1 MMADR
6 ISRRL
11 FLRHARVLPFA
22 AINVQ
27 IFEIR
32 PFHVPEFG
40 LRHAIGGKQRA
51 QRGGILIQSSVF
63 RRRRRVVGHRGHGV
77 EIWRSAA
84 DSLQKL
90 LHIRHIEPR
99 HPADD
104 CFGVRRGL
112 FDDVGKPAHAGGEH
126 LRWHTQIGFPK
137 IGKNL
142 LSSLKIGLNLLPKFL
157 VFIGLSLRQRPD
169 HRHHVERAGRKEA
182 QSL

>member
-32 PFHVPEFG
+32 PFDVPEFG
-40 LRHAIGGKQRA
+40 LWHAIGGKQRA
-51 QRGGILIQSSVF
+51 QRGSVFVQSRVF
-63 RRRRRVVGHRGHGV
+63 RRRRRVVRHRSHGV

-84 DSLQKL
+84 DGLQKL
-90 LHIRHIEPR
+90 LHIRHVEPR

-104 CFGVRRGL
+104 RFGVRRGL
-112 FDDVGKPAHAGGEH
+112 FDNVGKPAHAGGEH
-126 LRWHTQIGFPK
+126 LRWHAQIGFPK

-142 LSSLKIGLNLLPKFL
+142 LSGLKIGLNLLPKFL
-157 VFIGLSLRQRPD
+157 VFIGRSLRQCPD
-169 HRHHVERAGRKEA
+169 HRHHVERTGRKEV